1 MSPPSTSKEGPT
13 VLWSILKGKKVKTNN
28 GKELGEIKEITD
40 NFLRL
45 QKGTVSKRNF
55 WIPKYTADAYDGKVL
70 WLLTNEEE
78 LLDKYRYGAEPPGEQ
93 YVKDLESFKG
103 TPSGQNATNRGPDFD
118 RNIRVVENYKNIR
131 DLK

>member
-13 VLWSILKGKKVKTNN
+13 VLWSILKGKKVKTND
-28 GKELGEIKEITD
+28 GKDLGEIKEISE

-45 QKGTVSKRNF
+45 QKGTVAKKKF

-70 WLLTNEEE
+70 WLLLNEEE
-78 LLDKYRYGAEPPGEQ
+78 LLDKYRYGAEPKGDQ
-93 YVKDLESFKG
+93 YVKDLETFKD
-103 TPSGQNATNRGPDFD
+103 TPSGQKATDRGPDFD
-118 RNIRVVENYKNIR
+118 QNIRMVENYKNIR

>member
-1 MSPPSTSKEGPT
+1 M
-13 VLWSILKGKKVKTNN
+13 
-28 GKELGEIKEITD
+28 
-40 NFLRL
+40 
-45 QKGTVSKRNF
+45 
-55 WIPKYTADAYDGKVL
+55 

-78 LLDKYRYGAEPPGEQ
+78 LLDKYRYGAEPLGEQ
-93 YVKDLESFKG
+93 YVKDFESFKG